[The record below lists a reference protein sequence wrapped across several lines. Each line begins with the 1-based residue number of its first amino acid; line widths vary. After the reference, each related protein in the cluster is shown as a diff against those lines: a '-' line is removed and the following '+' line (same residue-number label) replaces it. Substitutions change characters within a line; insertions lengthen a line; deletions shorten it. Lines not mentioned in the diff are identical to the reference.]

1 MLSLLKHIVLLE
13 QQLLKLLFR
22 VKVADEYLLTA
33 IATVVHKESDDSFGH
48 TVVDILL
55 YNIEVADNEALYHVS
70 LSLLPHLRVVV
81 HPNHPRNRRQHVPWQ
96 LVVLSK

>member
-1 MLSLLKHIVLLE
+1 MLPLLEHIVLLE

-33 IATVVHKESDDSFGH
+33 IATVVHKESNDSFRH
-48 TVVDILL
+48 AVVDILL
-55 YNIEVADNEALYHVS
+55 YDIEVADNEALYHVG
-70 LSLLPHLRVVV
+70 LSLFSYLRVVV
-81 HPNHPRNRRQHVPWQ
+81 DPNHSWNRRQHVPRQ